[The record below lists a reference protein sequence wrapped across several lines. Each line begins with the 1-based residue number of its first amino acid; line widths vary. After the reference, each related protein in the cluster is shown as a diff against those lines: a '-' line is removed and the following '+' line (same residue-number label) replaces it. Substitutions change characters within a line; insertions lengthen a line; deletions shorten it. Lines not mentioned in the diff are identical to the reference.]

1 MRRNAGADPTAA
13 FLTWSPLD
21 AEATTAGTAQ
31 KPAKRSLLPLLCAS
45 AAIPKLPF
53 PEASRKPEGSRSSQ
67 AGRAAQ
73 TELGSK
79 ATGLPAFEAHG
90 SQQGRR
96 TKLSTTSQDQASAD
110 GLPEANCEGRLPDNA
125 AQPCSGRTAAQPAE
139 EPGAI
144 GREMTQCSASS
155 KAEQHSADQSGDCLS
170 SAPEDGSIFV
180 SVAAYRDPET
190 QWTLADLFAKVTLQ
204 AMCP

>member
-1 MRRNAGADPTAA
+1 MRRNAAVEATAA

-21 AEATTAGTAQ
+21 SEAATAGTAQ
-31 KPAKRSLLPLLCAS
+31 KPAQRSLLPLLCAS
-45 AAIPKLPF
+45 AAIPRSSF
-53 PEASRKPEGSRSSQ
+53 PEASRKPEASQ
-67 AGRAAQ
+67 AGRASQ

-79 ATGLPAFEAHG
+79 ASGLPAFEARG

-96 TKLSTTSQDQASAD
+96 TELTTTGHNQASSD
-110 GLPEANCEGRLPDNA
+110 GWSEANGEGNLRDNA
-125 AQPCSGRTAAQPAE
+125 AQPCAGRTAAQTAGKPSV
-139 EPGAI
+139 I
-144 GREMTQCSASS
+144 GRKMGQSCASS
-155 KAEQHSADQSGDCLS
+155 KAEQRSADKSEACLS

-180 SVAAYRDPET
+180 SIAAYRDPET